1 MEDKKSI
8 SNRINYIVNKKMD
21 LYSDKLDTILEKM
34 NLNSE
39 LNTNILKLTEYIL
52 NLEDRIKSLE
62 EEVISLKNRKY
73 TEPVSIEKISSFPQL
88 SIDQSDYIT
97 PAKKIEKINS
107 VPQFYIE
114 QDECTNSKVFTSH
127 DIDVGQDLIY
137 HELKPDIFNIDEE
150 FVKSCLDMNNI
161 DGDLMLFKK
170 MYIDDIPK
178 EYYPIRHIKKKLQYW
193 LNNHMNDDDS
203 NGTYIKNTI
212 IKNIENAY
220 LGVNNYDKYINDIDQ
235 FMKNQ
240 EYISKLNVQK
250 NKDKF
255 LTKIVKIITI

>member
-8 SNRINYIVNKKMD
+8 SNRINYMVNKKMD

-34 NLNSE
+34 NSNSE
-39 LNTNILKLTEYIL
+39 LNSNILKLTEYIL

-62 EEVISLKNRKY
+62 EEVISLKNKNY
-73 TEPVSIEKISSFPQL
+73 IEPVSIEKVNSFPQL
-88 SIDQSDYIT
+88 SIDYIT

-107 VPQFYIE
+107 LPQFYLE
-114 QDECTNSKVFTSH
+114 EDDYPSPSKVDSISIYRELKADIF
-127 DIDVGQDLIY
+127 DIDKD
-137 HELKPDIFNIDEE
+137 

-161 DGDLMLFKK
+161 DNDFILFKK

-178 EYYPIRHIKKKLQYW
+178 EYYPIRHIKKKYQYW

-203 NGTYIKNTI
+203 NATYIKNTI
-212 IKNIENAY
+212 IKNIENSY
-220 LGVNNYDKYINDIDQ
+220 LNVNNYERYKCENNIDQ
-235 FMKNQ
+235 FIRNQ

-250 NKDKF
+250 YKDNF
-255 LTKIVKIITI
+255 LKKIVKIITI